1 MPSYLKCITSL
12 DRKSVASISNSH
24 DQESPFMVSET
35 PHPDALRAENDELL
49 CESNDGG
56 SSFSPIMMGTLNDTK
71 DENESM
77 LVLQLEDVTEA
88 INQMYNLASQ
98 IRSPKLR
105 TIRTDIDIYKKIDG
119 EIKSEYIK
127 MRKRAELQGIE
138 QIVLQSRKLLTE
150 SRDEEADLVLMHE
163 DKCPIQRLQ
172 KANHA
177 RRQQF
182 ECWRRSKQ
190 QSIQAASKAIETVPS
205 SQHHDERLT
214 RVQSTTYPL
223 RCNSLRFHDHCCLQ
237 FLRFPKT
244 IS

>member
-1 MPSYLKCITSL
+1 
-12 DRKSVASISNSH
+12 
-24 DQESPFMVSET
+24 
-35 PHPDALRAENDELL
+35 
-49 CESNDGG
+49 
-56 SSFSPIMMGTLNDTK
+56 
-71 DENESM
+71 M
-77 LVLQLEDVTEA
+77 LVLHLEDVTGA

-98 IRSPKLR
+98 IRSSKLR

-150 SRDEEADLVLMHE
+150 SRDEEADLE
-163 DKCPIQRLQ
+163 DKCLIQRLQ

-182 ECWRRSKQ
+182 EHWRRSKQ

-237 FLRFPKT
+237 FPRFPKT